1 MKVIRNF
8 VLLCMEEIQ
17 MIKLS
22 LSKIKLELL
31 RKSTSI
37 SKEKLEKKIKKLEAI
52 ESYLQ
57 DELTSILKD
66 VEQ

>member
-1 MKVIRNF
+1 
-8 VLLCMEEIQ
+8 